1 MDILLKLIALI
12 IGYFLGCF
20 VSAYYLGKKI
30 NDFDIRQHGTFNPGS
45 ANVTALMGWKYG
57 TITLIADL
65 LKGFIAV
72 WIIKLIMPE
81 VEGAEYYAGAGAVL
95 GHLYPYQLEFKGGK
109 GVVTFVGAVIGL
121 SVPAGL
127 SLGALFVVLT
137 LILNYVSVAG
147 LFVLFIG
154 PFLLYFEFD
163 NFEISYLYAIVAY
176 LGISKHRENIYKLRQ
191 GTEQGFKEF
200 IYDNQDSKDI
210 LI

>member
-12 IGYFLGCF
+12 IGYFLGCL

-95 GHLYPYQLEFKGGK
+95 GHLFPYQLEFKGGK
-109 GVVTFVGAVIGL
+109 GVVTFIGAVIGL

-137 LILNYVSVAG
+137 LILNCR
-147 LFVLFIG
+147 FIC
-154 PFLLYFEFD
+154 
-163 NFEISYLYAIVAY
+163 
-176 LGISKHRENIYKLRQ
+176 
-191 GTEQGFKEF
+191 F
-200 IYDNQDSKDI
+200 IYWSFFTVFRI
-210 LI
+210 